1 MSLRDYLEEYLN
13 ALNEVLQ
20 KDDSEIRAAIDEQ
33 WPDEY
38 DIRRVVFLQP
48 ATRFGKL
55 STEDATGSEPGYL
68 TNEMPSGWLRPP
80 VEKYK
85 EEIQDILH
93 THPDANEQTLK
104 EFARKLW
111 GHKDARFLAF
121 IKGLVKK

>member
-55 STEDATGSEPGYL
+55 STDATGSETGFL
-68 TNEMPSGWLRPP
+68 TNEMPPGCRAH
-80 VEKYK
+80 VEKYVA
-85 EEIQDILH
+85 ETQQILQ
-93 THPDANEQTLK
+93 THPNADEQTLK
-104 EFARKLW
+104 EFAGKLW